1 MTVYKNRDCV
11 RKVME
16 GGGEDSVKAMSVR
29 CSMERPKIDVK
40 NGKKN
45 RDKRERANYEDR
57 KCRCAMVM

>member
-29 CSMERPKIDVK
+29 CSMERPEIDVK
-40 NGKKN
+40 NEKK
-45 RDKRERANYEDR
+45 
-57 KCRCAMVM
+57 